1 MIPSDE
7 QPAPVKTNRSGYIAA
22 AVLFAALVAFEIYF
36 VTIPSPLPPQAR

>member
-22 AVLFAALVAFEIYF
+22 AVLVAFEIYF
-36 VTIPSPLPPQAR
+36 VMILSPLPPQGR